1 MKLQRGSLEDD
12 PLTHDNGRVKRYVA
26 KYTINPA
33 IAHGMAHEI
42 GSIEVG
48 KLADLALW
56 RVDTLPHAGIADP
69 VAALALASPPPLE
82 LLLVDGRPVVEHDR
96 LVTVD
101 EDELARDAAAAS
113 RRLLARSTP

>member
-1 MKLQRGSLEDD
+1 MREALRLATYGGAQVL
-12 PLTHDNGRVKRYVA
+12 GREA
-26 KYTINPA
+26 
-33 IAHGMAHEI
+33 EI

-56 RVDTLPHAGIADP
+56 RVDALPHAGIADL

>member
-1 MKLQRGSLEDD
+1 VREALRLATYGGAQVL
-12 PLTHDNGRVKRYVA
+12 GRA
-26 KYTINPA
+26 A
-33 IAHGMAHEI
+33 EI

-56 RVDTLPHAGIADP
+56 RVDSLPHAGIADP

-101 EDELARDAAAAS
+101 EEELARDAAAAS
-113 RRLLARSTP
+113 RRLLDRSTR

>member
-1 MKLQRGSLEDD
+1 MVFAKPWVRLLSEKLRLGTLGVFQFG
-12 PLTHDNGRVKRYVA
+12 N
-26 KYTINPA
+26 
-33 IAHGMAHEI
+33 
-42 GSIEVG
+42 
-48 KLADLALW
+48 ADLALW

-113 RRLLARSTP
+113 RRLLDGSTP